1 MADLYYTRNLENAVA
16 KLGATLNLA
25 QMLAGDGSDRKFFRL
40 FGSPTIVLLSH
51 PDPPGGEV
59 NENDSY
65 FLIGRHLKGKGVP
78 VPEIYD
84 YSRIEG
90 WLLLED
96 LGDISLETA
105 LKSRGRDDMV
115 RYWCRQA
122 LKVLVNLQVNGGE
135 DFDPAW
141 CFDTPRVDR
150 AFLLEREC
158 RYFVEAFLNRYLGL
172 DVAFDEV
179 RPDFERLLSRA
190 VPDGAPYFLHR
201 DFQSRNLF
209 VKDGRLRV
217 VDFQGGRL
225 GPLGYDLAA
234 LLIDPYMA
242 LAARWEE
249 ESVPYY
255 LELLG
260 ERGVAVD
267 PREFR
272 EAYYHL
278 GLCRNLQVLGAFG
291 YLTKVKGKEHFSR
304 SIPAAVQVLRRRLQE
319 RPGEFPRLA
328 AVVEK
333 IEGGGYEPTAPT
345 GELRSPGPPLK

>member
-1 MADLYYTRNLENAVA
+1 MADLYYSRNLEDAAA
-16 KLGATLNLA
+16 KLGATLKLA

-51 PDPPGGEV
+51 PEPPGGEV

-65 FLIGRHLKGKGVP
+65 FLIGRHLKSKGVP

-84 YSRIEG
+84 YSRREG

-105 LKSRGRDDMV
+105 LKNRAKDDLM
-115 RYWCRQA
+115 RYWYGQA
-122 LKVLVNLQVNGGE
+122 LKVLVNMQVTGAQ

-141 CFDTPRVDR
+141 CFDTPKVDR
-150 AFLLEREC
+150 AFLLDREC
-158 RYFVEAFLNRYLGL
+158 RYFVEAFLNRHLGL
-172 DVAFDEV
+172 GVAFDEM
-179 RPDFERLLSRA
+179 RPDFDRLLA
-190 VPDGAPYFLHR
+190 GAAPDDATYFLHR

-209 VKDGRLRV
+209 IKDGRLRV

-242 LAARWEE
+242 LEARWEE
-249 ESVPYY
+249 TLLTFY
-255 LELLG
+255 LELLQ
-260 ERGVAVD
+260 EQGVTVD
-267 PREFR
+267 PQEFR

-278 GLCRNLQVLGAFG
+278 ALCRNLQVLGAFG
-291 YLTKVKGKEHFSR
+291 YLTTVKGKEHFSR
-304 SIPAAVQVLRRRLQE
+304 SIPAAVRVLRRRLSE
-319 RPGEFPRLA
+319 RPGEFPRLEGI
-328 AVVEK
+328 VES
-333 IEGGGYEPTAPT
+333 
-345 GELRSPGPPLK
+345 L

>member
-1 MADLYYTRNLENAVA
+1 MLMADLYYTRNLEDAVA

-40 FGSPTIVLLSH
+40 FGSPTVVLLSH

-65 FLIGRHLKGKGVP
+65 FLIGRHLKSKGAP

-84 YSRIEG
+84 YSRTEG

-105 LKSRGRDDMV
+105 LKNRGKDDLL
-115 RYWCRQA
+115 RYWYRQA
-122 LKVLVNLQVNGGE
+122 LKVLVNMQVGGAQ

-141 CFDTPRVDR
+141 CFDTPKVDR

-172 DVAFDEV
+172 GAAFDDL
-179 RPDFERLLSRA
+179 RPDFDRLLA
-190 VPDGAPYFLHR
+190 GAIPNGASYFLHR
-201 DFQSRNLF
+201 DYQSRNLF
-209 VKDGRLRV
+209 IKDGRLRV

-234 LLIDPYMA
+234 LIIDPYMA
-242 LAARWEE
+242 LAAPWEE
-249 ESVPYY
+249 ELVAHY
-255 LELLG
+255 LELLSESEVPVG
-260 ERGVAVD
+260 AF
-267 PREFR
+267 EFR

-278 GLCRNLQVLGAFG
+278 ALCRNLQVLGAFA
-291 YLTKVKGKEHFSR
+291 YLSKVKGKDHFAR
-304 SIPAAVQVLRRRLQE
+304 SIPAAVQVLRRRLAE
-319 RPGEFPRLA
+319 RPGEFPRL
-328 AVVEK
+328 E
-333 IEGGGYEPTAPT
+333 
-345 GELRSPGPPLK
+345 GELTRFEN

>member
-1 MADLYYTRNLENAVA
+1 MADLLYTRNLEDAVA

-40 FGSPTIVLLSH
+40 FGSPTVVLLSH

-65 FLIGRHLKGKGVP
+65 FLIGRHLKSKGAP

-84 YSRIEG
+84 YSRREG

-105 LKSRGRDDMV
+105 LKSRGKDDLL
-115 RYWCRQA
+115 RYWYRQA
-122 LKVLVNLQVNGGE
+122 LKVLVNMQINGGQ

-141 CFDTPRVDR
+141 CFDTPMVDR

-158 RYFVEAFLNRYLGL
+158 RYFVEAFLNRHLRLG
-172 DVAFDEV
+172 VAFDDL
-179 RPDFERLLSRA
+179 RPDFDRVLAGA
-190 VPDGAPYFLHR
+190 VPDGVPYFLHR

-209 VKDGRLRV
+209 IKDGRLRV

-242 LAARWEE
+242 LAAPWEE
-249 ESVPYY
+249 ELVSHY
-255 LELLG
+255 LELLT
-260 ERGVAVD
+260 EQGVAVD

-272 EAYYHL
+272 EVYYHL
-278 GLCRNLQVLGAFG
+278 ALCRNLQVLGAFG
-291 YLTKVKGKEHFSR
+291 YLIRVKGKDHFSR
-304 SIPAAVQVLRRRLQE
+304 SIPAAVQVLRRRLAE
-319 RPGEFPRLA
+319 RQGEFALLA
-328 AVVEK
+328 GVVEK
-333 IEGGGYEPTAPT
+333 
-345 GELRSPGPPLK
+345 L